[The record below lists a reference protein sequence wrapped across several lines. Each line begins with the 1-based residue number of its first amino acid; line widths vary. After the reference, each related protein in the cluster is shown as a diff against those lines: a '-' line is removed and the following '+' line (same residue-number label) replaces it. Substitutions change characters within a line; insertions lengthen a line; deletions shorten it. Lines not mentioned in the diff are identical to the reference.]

1 MHVAKIDCKYKGRVY
16 TNYLVRT
23 SYREAGKV
31 KHKTLANIS
40 HLPPDLIELCA
51 QRLKSGKPL
60 AVFDGISI
68 KRSLLHGHVAAILS
82 VMQSIGMPG
91 LLASKRTRQRDL
103 IMALLAM
110 RLISPGS
117 KLYSKRMLARKT
129 AVTTLGQ
136 LLSVDD
142 LTRDE
147 IYSAL
152 DWLLENKQRIEK
164 KLAAKHL
171 KNGSIILYDLSSSYY
186 TGKES
191 NLVQFG
197 YNRDGK
203 KGFPQIVYGVL
214 CNSDGC
220 PVAMEVFSGNT
231 SDSSTMSGQI
241 AKVRKQFGIE
251 RVVWVGDRGMITG
264 KIIDEQLRDD
274 PHIDWITAL
283 RSVQIDSLVNQGV
296 IQLSLF
302 DKQDIA
308 EIQSDDYP
316 GERLIVCRNP
326 FLAYERSHKRDTL
339 LKSTIKELDKIKTAT
354 QRKRRPLKGK
364 DQIGLRVGKVINKF
378 KVAKHFVLH
387 ISDESFDYE
396 LDHKNI
402 TEESA
407 LDGLYVIR
415 TSALPDFTTRQ
426 LVQTYKN
433 LSHVEQA
440 FRTVKTTRLQVRP
453 VYHRNDQRIEAHI
466 FLCMLAY
473 YVEWHLRQKL
483 APMLYVDPHK
493 EQAKAGRKSV
503 VEPVKKSKQAAQK
516 AATHLTSN
524 GLDVH
529 DMDSILAF
537 LGTICKNEVQFNNSD
552 QTFYVITEPTYEQQQ
567 ILDLLDV
574 KL

>member
-1 MHVAKIDCKYKGRVY
+1 MHVAKTVREYKGKVY
-16 TNYLVRT
+16 INYLIRT

-40 HLPPDLIELCA
+40 HLPPDLIELCT

-60 AVFDGISI
+60 MVSDGISI
-68 KRSLLHGHVAAILS
+68 KRSLLHGHVAVILS
-82 VMQSIGMPG
+82 VMQAIGMPG
-91 LLASKRTRQRDL
+91 LLASERTRQRDL
-103 IMALLAM
+103 IMALVTI

-117 KLYSKRMLARKT
+117 KLYSKRMLARNT
-129 AVTTLGQ
+129 AATTLGQ

-142 LTRDE
+142 LTHDE

-171 KNGSIILYDLSSSYY
+171 QNGSIILYDLTSSYY
-186 TGKES
+186 TGHQS

-197 YNRDGK
+197 HNRDGK
-203 KGFPQIVYGVL
+203 KRFPQIVYGIL

-220 PVAMEVFSGNT
+220 PVAVEVFSGNT
-231 SDSSTMSGQI
+231 ADSNTLSDQI
-241 AKVRKQFGIE
+241 AKVRNEFGIE
-251 RVVWVGDRGMITG
+251 RAVWVGDRGMITG
-264 KIIDEQLRDD
+264 KFIDEQLRDD
-274 PHIDWITAL
+274 PRIDWITAL
-283 RSVQIDSLVNQGV
+283 RSAQINSLVNQGT

-326 FLAYERSHKRDTL
+326 FLAHERNQKRNL
-339 LKSTIKELDKIKTAT
+339 LLNSTSKELDKIKTAT
-354 QRKRRPLKGK
+354 QRKRDPLRGK

-387 ISDESFDYE
+387 ISNEGFDYE
-396 LDHKNI
+396 LDNQNI
-402 TEESA
+402 AQEAS

-415 TSALPDFTTRQ
+415 ASALPDFSSRQ

-440 FRTVKTTRLQVRP
+440 FRTIKTTRLQVRP
-453 VYHRNDQRIEAHI
+453 IFHRNDRRIEAHI

-483 APMLYVDPHK
+483 APMLYVDPYK
-493 EQAKAGRKSV
+493 EQTKAERKSV
-503 VEPVKKSKQAAQK
+503 VEPVKKSKQAAKK
-516 AATHLTSN
+516 AFTHLTNN

-537 LGTICKNEVQFNNSD
+537 LGTICKNQVQLNNSD
-552 QTFYVITEPTYEQQQ
+552 ETFYVITEPTYEQQQ
-567 ILDLLDV
+567 ILDLLNV

>member
-1 MHVAKIDCKYKGRVY
+1 MHVAKTVREYKGKVY
-16 TNYLVRT
+16 TNYLIRT
-23 SYREAGKV
+23 SYRENGKV

-40 HLPPDLIELCA
+40 RLPADLIEICT

-60 AVFDGISI
+60 AVSNGISI
-68 KRSLLHGHVAAILS
+68 KRSLLHGHVAVILS
-82 VMQSIGMPG
+82 EMQTIDLPG
-91 LLASKRTRQRDL
+91 LLAAKRTRQRDL
-103 IMALLAM
+103 IMALIAM

-117 KLYSKRMLARKT
+117 KLYSKRLLARNT

-136 LLSVDD
+136 LLWVDD

-171 KNGSIILYDLSSSYY
+171 QNGSIILYDLSSSYY
-186 TGKES
+186 TGKQS

-197 YNRDGK
+197 HNRDGK
-203 KGFPQIVYGVL
+203 KGFAQIVYGIL
-214 CNSDGC
+214 CNSEGC
-220 PVAMEVFSGNT
+220 PVAVEVFKGNT
-231 SDSSTMSGQI
+231 SDSSTLSAQI
-241 AKVRKQFGIE
+241 AKVRNQFGIE

-264 KIIDEQLRDD
+264 KFIDEQLRDD
-274 PHIDWITAL
+274 PQLDWITAL
-283 RSVQIDSLVNQGV
+283 RSVQIDSLVNQGA
-296 IQLSLF
+296 IQLGLF
-302 DKQDIA
+302 DKQDMA

-326 FLAYERSHKRDTL
+326 FLAHERGQKRNAL
-339 LKSTIKELDKIKTAT
+339 LTSTIKELEKIKTAT
-354 QRKRRPLKGK
+354 QRKIKPLRGK
-364 DQIGLRVGKVINKF
+364 DKIGLRVGKVINKF

-387 ISDESFDYE
+387 ISDESFEYE
-396 LDHKNI
+396 LDNQNI
-402 TEESA
+402 AKEAA
-407 LDGLYVIR
+407 LDGIYVIR
-415 TSALPDFTTRQ
+415 TSALPDFSTRQ

-453 VYHRNDQRIEAHI
+453 IYHRNDQRIEAHI

-473 YVEWHLRQKL
+473 YIEWHLRQKL
-483 APMLYVDPHK
+483 APMLYVDPY
-493 EQAKAGRKSV
+493 KAQTKAQRKSV
-503 VEPVKKSKQAAQK
+503 VEPVKKSKQAANK
-516 AATHLTSN
+516 ASTHLTSS

-537 LGTICKNEVQFNNSD
+537 LGTICKNEVQFNDSEP
-552 QTFYVITEPTYEQQQ
+552 TFYVITEPTYEQQQ